1 MQKLPKVYFVLLAGH
16 PELGVQAA
24 FTDAGRAR
32 AFAAASDLR
41 AFVDE
46 TDLHGRNCCEP
57 HPLVTVSQG

>member
-1 MQKLPKVYFVLLAGH
+1 VYVVLLVGY

-32 AFAAASDLR
+32 AFAAASQLP

-46 TDLHGRNCCEP
+46 TDLHGRDCCEP
-57 HPLVTVSQG
+57 HPLVAISQS